1 MLQKVDCRLGAPAR
15 EHDKLCRE
23 GGVRTGREE
32 KERGSGK
39 EEGRPT
45 TTKFARSTKVP

>member
-32 KERGSGK
+32 KERGGW
-39 EEGRPT
+39 EGRR
-45 TTKFARSTKVP
+45 AANYY